1 MTGSISMTISMTNSM
16 NFISMDYL
24 FIAAVLYAVVDVYI
38 NGAVFS
44 LHSSVR
50 EMTSKAMGG
59 NVTFRKA
66 LQDRLNIIR
75 PSQTQIRDFAEHQP
89 SLTPGIKVG

>member
-1 MTGSISMTISMTNSM
+1 
-16 NFISMDYL
+16 MDNH
-24 FIAAVLYAVVDVYI
+24 FVAVVLYTVVDADI
-38 NGAVFS
+38 NGAVFP

-89 SLTPGIKVG
+89 TLTPGIKVG

>member
-1 MTGSISMTISMTNSM
+1 MGSISMTISMTNSM
-16 NFISMDYL
+16 NFNLMDNH
-24 FIAAVLYAVVDVYI
+24 FVAVVLYTVVDADI

-89 SLTPGIKVG
+89 TLTPGIKVG